1 MNRRQKKK
9 LATQLHGPY
18 DFRKKISE
26 RPSSKKEIRTRKDL
40 RWFNN
45 FFFNGDI
52 EVSIQGSSLQYCFPQ
67 ETTQVYAYESMEV
80 AFFKDGK
87 RAPINKITTN
97 QSIIQSFEERDA
109 SCGDTED
116 FDFRDCLYAYVPVP
130 LIQKLY
136 ADLLLHRGLREDI
149 LAKIVKKGA
158 NSNGIQDWKSVQI
171 RH

>member
-9 LATQLHGPY
+9 IATQLHGPY
-18 DFRKKISE
+18 DFRKKITE
-26 RPSSKKEIRTRKDL
+26 RPSSKREARTRKDL

-52 EVSIQGSSLQYCFPQ
+52 EVSIQGSKLQYCFPQ

-87 RAPINKITTN
+87 RAPISKITTN
-97 QSIIQSFEERDA
+97 QSIIQSFEEQQQW
-109 SCGDTED
+109 SGDFGDYGDSED
-116 FDFRDCLYAYVPVP
+116 YSDCLYAYVPVP

-136 ADLLLHRGLREDI
+136 ADLLLRKGLREDI
-149 LAKIVKKGA
+149 LVKIIKRAGEA
-158 NSNGIQDWKSVQI
+158 E
-171 RH
+171 